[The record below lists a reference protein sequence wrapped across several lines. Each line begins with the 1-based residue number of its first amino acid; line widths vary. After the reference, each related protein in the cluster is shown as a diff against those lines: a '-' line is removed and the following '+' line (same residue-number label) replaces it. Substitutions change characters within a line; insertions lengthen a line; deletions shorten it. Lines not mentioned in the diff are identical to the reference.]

1 MNINSGMLNRR
12 PRRTPRGDVFHR
24 LRRNNNSSSSCAL
37 RASVQT
43 LFLSLLGVF
52 NVSAA
57 TVPIQE
63 SFETFL
69 DGTALN
75 ASSLTNQGWGASSNT
90 VAIRTVSVVPDSVRG
105 TNALAIP
112 EGLTASNVVTSV
124 TANTNVWVD
133 MFVNTNMTMS
143 VNLIGD
149 ESVDTNLT
157 VEVFLNTN
165 GCPVVWNPASNAWIV
180 CSQDAWQTNVSVF
193 NTSQWARI
201 TLCENYSNKTAS
213 LFLNE
218 HLIMT
223 GLRFIDTNK
232 TSYSMFAADSG
243 SALTSYVDE
252 VSVAYAPPAN
262 MADVDNDGMSE
273 AMEIQLYGNTTTRS
287 WRTVT
292 VTATNHGTVT
302 PFAPFSMRPGGQTN
316 FVLTADPGYYVADA
330 LTNGQ
335 SVGSFPGQFTNST
348 TYTWTGIVSDGL
360 VDGTF
365 GATFLRDLQLTAAVS
380 HVGGPSLTGGAL
392 TLSTNEVFPGGQVVC
407 AMTGETGYVVSSV
420 LTNGTVETTFSGG
433 ARIRSYTLT
442 NIWAGM
448 TVTAVFTYSANLSV
462 TNDYP
467 TLQTAVAAA
476 MDGTII
482 HIVGGSYTN
491 DVTLDKSVTLQ
502 GTNVT
507 ILGSLGIQSG
517 MTGTLAGCVGMVVTG
532 GVTVANGALLV
543 VSNGSVDVGTIT
555 IQAGATVQV
564 VNATAFVVDGATRSG
579 TFTLDSGWG
588 STVVP
593 QTPPYSDSFERYA
606 LGTKLSRMGYYG
618 WDTTSNN
625 VVIQNTYAQSNQAVE
640 IPARASLASAMTAT
654 PASNVWFELYYQDTN
669 RIPASMATLDIVDT
683 NVAVMAFINTNGYVT
698 VFEPVSNQW
707 DVCSND
713 AQSVA
718 VSNLA
723 LDAWV
728 RITVNENYTRGK
740 AAVFLNGR
748 LLRQELRFINTNL
761 VNSGRFHVDS
771 GISGPTYLDTYS
783 VRTNWVGILS
793 TDGDDDG
800 WPDAMEID
808 QYGNTAKS
816 PGVGSVYTIR

>member
-1 MNINSGMLNRR
+1 MKIISNSFHLLEPGRPRPGGVQLGAEERDGGVPSPKENRNARR
-12 PRRTPRGDVFHR
+12 PWSRD
-24 LRRNNNSSSSCAL
+24 AL
-37 RASVQT
+37 VPVAALVML
-43 LFLSLLGVF
+43 LFAFSA
-52 NVSAA
+52 SAA
-57 TVPIQE
+57 SIPFQQG
-63 SFETFL
+63 FETFL
-69 DGTALN
+69 DGTSLN
-75 ASSLTNQGWGASSNT
+75 SSSLTNQGWGASSNT
-90 VAIRTVSVVPDSVRG
+90 VAIRTVSAVPDAVRG

-124 TANTNVWVD
+124 TPNTNVWVD

-201 TLCENYSNKTAS
+201 TLCENYSNRTAT
-213 LFLNE
+213 LFMNE
-218 HLIMT
+218 HLILS
-223 GLRFIDTNK
+223 GLRFINTNK
-232 TSYSMFAADSG
+232 SSYSMFAADSG

-252 VSVAYAPPAN
+252 VSVTYAPPAN
-262 MADVDNDGMSE
+262 MADVDDDGMSE
-273 AMEIQLYGNTTTRS
+273 AEEIQLFGNTTTWT

-292 VTATNHGTVT
+292 VAATNHGTVT
-302 PFAPFSMRPGGQTN
+302 PFTPFSIRPGGQTN
-316 FVLTADPGYYVADA
+316 FMLAADVAYGVD
-330 LTNGQ
+330 
-335 SVGSFPGQFTNST
+335 SVS
-348 TYTWTGIVSDGL
+348 
-360 VDGTF
+360 
-365 GATFLRDLQLTAAVS
+365 
-380 HVGGPSLTGGAL
+380 
-392 TLSTNEVFPGGQVVC
+392 
-407 AMTGETGYVVSSV
+407 
-420 LTNGTVETTFSGG
+420 TNGTLAVSFAGRPRTTSFTLSNVL
-433 ARIRSYTLT
+433 ADTTLDVNFAYTGLRL
-442 NIWAGM
+442 
-448 TVTAVFTYSANLSV
+448 VPS
-462 TNDYP
+462 DYL
-467 TLQTAVAAA
+467 TLQTAIGAARTG
-476 MDGTII
+476 DTII
-482 HIVGGSYTN
+482 VSAGSYTN
-491 DVTLDKSVTLQ
+491 DVTLGQSLGLV

-507 ILGSLGIQSG
+507 IQGALNLSG
-517 MTGTLAGCVGMVVTG
+517 GATGTLAGCVGVTVTG
-532 GVTVANGALLV
+532 GVTVAGGSLLV
-543 VSNGSVDVGTIT
+543 VSNGTVDVGTLT
-555 IQAGATVQV
+555 IQAGGTVQV
-564 VNATAFVVDGATRSG
+564 VNATAFTADGVTRTG

-588 STVVP
+588 TTVTP
-593 QTPPYSDSFERYA
+593 QVPPYSDTFERYA

-640 IPARASLASAMTAT
+640 IPARASLASAMTTT

-713 AQSVA
+713 ARGVSV
-718 VSNLA
+718 SSRTN
-723 LDAWV
+723 DAWV

-748 LLRQELRFINTNL
+748 LLRQDLRFINTNL
-761 VNSGRFHVDS
+761 FNSGRFHVES

-783 VRTNWVGILS
+783 VRTNWVGVVS
-793 TDGDDDG
+793 DDRDDDA

-808 QYGNTAKS
+808 QYGNTAKD
-816 PGVGSVYTIR
+816 PGVGSVYMIR